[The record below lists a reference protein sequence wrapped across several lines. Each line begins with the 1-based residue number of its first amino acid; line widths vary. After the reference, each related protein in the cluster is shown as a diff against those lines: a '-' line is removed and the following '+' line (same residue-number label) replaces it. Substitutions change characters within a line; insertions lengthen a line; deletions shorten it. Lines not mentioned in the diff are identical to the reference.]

1 MASSLKLPDFDS
13 LPPVKGMPQGT
24 AWGIFDKDGKK
35 DIYGCINLLTPDVV
49 KEAFKE
55 ARDGVS
61 ISLNWPLG
69 AQHTPGF
76 GRKTLHHHVIDFNKT
91 SAHGH
96 GFDDEISFNTQCSSQ
111 WDSLVHYMHQPTA
124 SAYNGLTPTDDELV
138 QVFGEEDTTGKF
150 PTLNHWHTR
159 GGLVGRGVLLDYR
172 AWKES
177 KGESY
182 SPFDDKPITIADL
195 EAIAAWE
202 KVELREADILI
213 VRSGYTEDLKTP
225 GITAEQQTEL
235 LDTNKS
241 IGVEGNIAAAKWF
254 WNHHF
259 AAVAGDALA
268 FEVLP
273 PRKEDGSV
281 TGIQGLVL
289 HPYFLALFG
298 LNIGELW
305 DLKALGEHCKKV
317 GRYSFLLTSVPLNV
331 PGAVGSPPNAL
342 AVF

>member
-1 MASSLKLPDFDS
+1 MAPSLNLPDFDS
-13 LPPVKGMPQGT
+13 LPPVEGLPQGT

-35 DIYGCINLLTPDVV
+35 DVVGSLNLLTPDVV
-49 KEAFKE
+49 KEAYKE

-76 GRKTLHHHVIDFNKT
+76 SRKTLHHHVIDFNKT
-91 SAHGH
+91 PLAGH

-111 WDSLVHYMHQPTA
+111 WDSLVHYLHQPTA
-124 SAYNGLTPTDDELV
+124 SAYNGFKPTQEGLV
-138 QVFGEEDTTGKF
+138 QAFGEQDTTGKY
-150 PTLNHWHTR
+150 PTLHHWHTR

-172 AWKES
+172 AWKAS
-177 KGESY
+177 KGETY
-182 SPFDDKPITIADL
+182 SPFDDTAITIAEL
-195 EAIAAWE
+195 EEIAAWE
-202 KVELREADILI
+202 KVELREGDILI
-213 VRSGYTEDLKTP
+213 VRTGYTEELSKP
-225 GITAEQQTEL
+225 GITAEEQAALTA
-235 LDTNKS
+235 THKA
-241 IGVEGNIAAAKWF
+241 IGVEGNVAAAKWF

-273 PRKEDGSV
+273 PRREDGSV
-281 TGIQGLVL
+281 GSINELVL
-289 HPYFLALFG
+289 HQYFLALFG

-305 DLKALGEHCKKV
+305 DLKALGEHAQKV

-342 AVF
+342 ALF

>member
-13 LPPVKGMPQGT
+13 LPPVEGMPQGT
-24 AWGIFDKDGKK
+24 AWGVFDKDGKK
-35 DIYGCINLLTPDVV
+35 DIYGCLNLLTPDVV
-49 KEAFKE
+49 KEALKE

-76 GRKTLHHHVIDFNKT
+76 GRKPLHHHVIDFKKKP
-91 SAHGH
+91 ADGH
-96 GFDDEISFNTQCSSQ
+96 AFDDEITFNTQCSSQ
-111 WDSLVHYMHQPTA
+111 WDSLVHYLHQPSA
-124 SAYNGLTPTDDELV
+124 SAYNGLTPKDEELV
-138 QVFGEEDTTGKF
+138 QAFGQEDTTGKF
-150 PTLNHWHTR
+150 PTLHHWHTR

-172 AWKES
+172 AWKAS

-182 SPFDDKPITIADL
+182 SVFDDKPITIADL
-195 EAIAAWE
+195 EAIAKWE
-202 KVELREADILI
+202 KVELRQGDILL
-213 VRSGYTEDLKTP
+213 VRTGYTEDLSKP
-225 GITAEQQTEL
+225 GITAEQQAEL
-235 LDTNKS
+235 LSTHKS
-241 IGVEGNIAAAKWF
+241 IGVEGNTAAAKWF

-281 TGIQGLVL
+281 GGIDNLVL

-305 DLKALGEHCKKV
+305 DLKALGEHSQKV
-317 GRYSFLLTSVPLNV
+317 GRYTFLLTSVPLNV
-331 PGAVGSPPNAL
+331 AGGVGSPPNAL
-342 AVF
+342 ALF